1 MSSITGGPVPAYISV
16 GGSKAVAVFRALAG
30 SAFSQRRSLSAVE
43 SRTASFSMLFS
54 VKINISRA
62 FFLVKWGNLP
72 FSGRRFPLSLQAGP
86 EDVPGHR
93 CVEQPLHFL
102 PSPGLPQDPHELSH
116 HGLRGH
122 VVGLQ
127 HPQIAFEAVA
137 HVIHPQVAALILHL
151 GGENDDPPRLPS
163 SGGRSRKSRPP
174 PAGRPRRSSR

>member
-72 FSGRRFPLSLQAGP
+72 FPDVGSLCLYR
-86 EDVPGHR
+86 PGQR
-93 CVEQPLHFL
+93 M
-102 PSPGLPQDPHELSH
+102 
-116 HGLRGH
+116 
-122 VVGLQ
+122 
-127 HPQIAFEAVA
+127 
-137 HVIHPQVAALILHL
+137 
-151 GGENDDPPRLPS
+151 
-163 SGGRSRKSRPP
+163 SR
-174 PAGRPRRSSR
+174 ATGV